1 MMNSLLIFKACMFM
15 KGRKDTGFIISTELV
30 WLFMLINR
38 ILVVLISTAFRA
50 GKYGDESGSWFDN
63 NGACFST

>member
-1 MMNSLLIFKACMFM
+1 M